1 MTLFQL
7 FQELGLPI
15 SVTFFMVF
23 LRVGAIVALIPLF
36 GEQSVPARV
45 KLGAAF
51 AFSVAVLPTVT
62 DTTTQYT
69 FETLVRT
76 GGIEI
81 MVGLVIGVFFR
92 LFILCLTMAGQFA
105 AQSTSLAQAFGA
117 PEIEP
122 QPAMSGVLMMGG
134 LALLVITGF
143 PARVITALMGFYDMF
158 PIGAGIAGA
167 DGIMWGIAM
176 ISDAFGTA
184 FTLALP
190 FLIAALLYNLALGII
205 NKAMPQLMVS
215 FVGAPALTLGA
226 LLLFAVSAPMILM
239 VWQDWIDLRL
249 MNPFGAAG

>member
-7 FQELGLPI
+7 FQDIGLPI

-23 LRVGAIVALIPLF
+23 LRVGAIIALIPLF

-51 AFSVAVLPTVT
+51 AFSVAVFPTVADPT
-62 DTTTQYT
+62 AQYT
-69 FETLVRT
+69 FEQLIRTGAIETLV
-76 GGIEI
+76 
-81 MVGLVIGVFFR
+81 GLAIGVFFR

-117 PEIEP
+117 PDIEP
-122 QPAMSGVLMMGG
+122 QPAISGVLMMGG

-143 PARVITALMGFYDMF
+143 PVRVIGALMGFYDMF
-158 PIGAGIAGA
+158 PIGQGIAGA
-167 DGIMWGIAM
+167 DGIMWGVAM
-176 ISDAFGTA
+176 IADAFRTA
-184 FTLALP
+184 FTLAMP

-226 LLLFAVSAPMILM
+226 LLLFAVCAPMILM
-239 VWQDWIDLRL
+239 VWRDWIDLRL
-249 MNPFGAAG
+249 MNPFGAHG